1 MIENDHQL
9 EVTLNAISK
18 FAESIAN
25 LASVDKIGTIPNER
39 LRYISYLS
47 SLRGELNVL
56 SEQVSDYLM
65 R

>member
-9 EVTLNAISK
+9 EVTLAVISK
-18 FAESIAN
+18 FATSIAN
-25 LASVDKIGTIPNER
+25 LASVDKIGTTLNNR

-47 SLRGELNVL
+47 SLRGELDVL

-65 R
+65 K